1 GSTGAAGAHAHTSGL
16 RMNSSGWSQYG
27 TATITGS
34 LSTVK
39 GTSTQGIAYLS
50 KTDSQGSHSHS
61 LSGTAVSAGAHAHT
75 VGIGAHQHPVVIG
88 AHAHSFSIGS
98 HGHTITVNAAGN
110 AENTVKNIAF

>member
-1 GSTGAAGAHAHTSGL
+1 
-16 RMNSSGWSQYG
+16 WSQYG

-110 AENTVKNIAF
+110 AENTV

>member
-1 GSTGAAGAHAHTSGL
+1 
-16 RMNSSGWSQYG
+16 

-39 GTSTQGIAYLS
+39 GTSAQGIAYLS

-75 VGIGAHQHPVVIG
+75 VGIGAHQHPVVSVLMPIL
-88 AHAHSFSIGS
+88 SVLV
-98 HGHTITVNAAGN
+98 HTDTPSPLTLRVTRKAPSK
-110 AENTVKNIAF
+110 TLHLT